1 MNVKW
6 KTSALMDDIPLRY
19 KFLIILLGVLIPI
32 ISINT
37 LFYLQTSK
45 NAETREAENLQI
57 SVERAG
63 YDFMQMVNECVAI
76 GNTVAADRTLN
87 EMLDYNY
94 ADYDE
99 YYENYDNVLR
109 DRLRQYSN
117 LHSYILWLGVYTTNP
132 TIQSGNSYF
141 VLQDSDKNSEWY
153 QKIAGSKEKVLLTS
167 YLDTNPMY
175 PNQKKVYISIIRK
188 MDNYPGLLKHTK
200 YLRIDLRLDSL
211 KELFAKERDY
221 MTLKLI
227 DDKNRIVLASDQSHD
242 DAGDSQLLSLPVESG
257 ASGDGA
263 IKDIIRPLGPA
274 NYTQGWNLVGTPERK
289 DISGELRHILRFI
302 LILALI
308 TTLIPAILFVVI
320 LRSYNLRVKQLYKH
334 MKLVNYERFETIH
347 MYEGKDEIGGLL
359 RSFNMMTE
367 KIRNLINDVYKLE
380 IQKKDL
386 ELERVRAELNYL
398 QSQVDP
404 HFLFNTLNAVLVIC
418 KKYKYE
424 QVTDIIRNLAQILRR
439 LLSWKDD
446 LVTIEEEVMFIEMY
460 LQIEKFRFQDRFSYE
475 LDVDPGLMKYRIP
488 KMSIQALVEN
498 SCKHGLQSVKGAR
511 LIRIGIHRSYENLII
526 TVEDNGIG
534 MNKDKLDWINRNL
547 HSDDDTG
554 KNIGLRNVYKRL
566 KVYYDGQAK
575 LVIESDPYVR
585 TAIVIQ
591 IPLNQVQAQAGGE
604 IHV

>member
-45 NAETREAENLQI
+45 NAETREQENLQI

-242 DAGDSQLLSLPVESG
+242 NAGDSQLLSLPAESG

-511 LIRIGIHRSYENLII
+511 LIRIGIHRSYEDLII

-591 IPLNQVQAQAGGE
+591 IPLNQVHAQAGGE

>member
-45 NAETREAENLQI
+45 NAETREQENLQI

-227 DDKNRIVLASDQSHD
+227 DDKKRIVLASDQSHD
-242 DAGDSQLLSLPVESG
+242 DAGDSQLLSLPVESR

-511 LIRIGIHRSYENLII
+511 LIRIGIHRSYEDLII

>member
-1 MNVKW
+1 
-6 KTSALMDDIPLRY
+6 MDDIPLRY

-45 NAETREAENLQI
+45 NAETREQENLQI

-99 YYENYDNVLR
+99 YYENYDNILR

-221 MTLKLI
+221 MTLKLV
-227 DDKNRIVLASDQSHD
+227 DDKHRIVLASDQSHD
-242 DAGDSQLLSLPVESG
+242 ATDDSQLLTFPIESG
-257 ASGDGA
+257 VAEDGA

-289 DISGELRHILRFI
+289 NINGELRHILRFI

-511 LIRIGIHRSYENLII
+511 LIRIGIHRSYEDLII

-534 MNKDKLDWINRNL
+534 MNKDKLDWINCNL

-591 IPLNQVQAQAGGE
+591 IPLNQVHAQAGGE